1 MPKTRL
7 ISPGSIPNHRLL
19 KNLQLQGNYIS
30 NDGGD
35 EGLSIDNDG
44 IVTASSQIDIGNMS
58 LTTSELDLSSGSL
71 TIDVDED
78 IILDIGAT
86 DELLIKEDGST
97 FAKIFESSGGNLRLY
112 ESAGGTDSFSIITGA
127 HGATTIGTTD
137 VAGNEADITIAADGY
152 LQFTTRGY
160 SGAVGAGED
169 LLIQPGGKI
178 HIDKNWSHTTAY
190 GLTALHVDVDRTGD
204 VTTGTDTA
212 IGIDLDVNHT
222 GASGG
227 NISVSGLDIDVT
239 TDTGGD
245 TNTIIGLSVDV
256 TGGDLTY
263 GFILNSPDGGVD
275 FLNQSSADTSDHFK
289 IQTIEDGETTLT
301 TTENGGGS
309 TAHLNMVAD
318 GDFTVDAEGDIS
330 LDAQGGIIALL
341 DGGST
346 YSPTASSDAVTKRY
360 TDLYINCPSMPF
372 FFNETTASRTYFRNA
387 DDTFNQWEWDSYDT
401 EDSTSVDATIN
412 LAASNLLAG
421 YIVGFGCTLVGA
433 TWNTYQAN
441 AVSGVAAFQIWTSDP
456 SDSSVATLRTTDTIT
471 ANRAHTTTSTSA
483 IDIGLNA
490 GDVVIPAIQYISG
503 TATIWYGGVTLL
515 FTR

>member
-227 NISVSGLDIDVT
+227 TITTYGLDIDVVGDAT
-239 TDTGGD
+239 IVSNTAYGATINVSGATVATGLQID
-245 TNTIIGLSVDV
+245 VDAGTASKA
-256 TGGDLTY
+256 TGIY
-263 GFILNSPDGGVD
+263 INSEDGGTDIKNV
-275 FLNQSSADTSDHFK
+275 SSADVNDHFTIK
-289 IQTIEDGETTLT
+289 TIEDGETTLET
-301 TTENGGGS
+301 LENGGGS
-309 TAHLNMVAD
+309 TAHLNMVVD
-318 GDFTVDAEGDIS
+318 GNFTVTAVGEIDFNASTCGFTAQTGTDAVSIDWTAGNKYHLLMENNSTVTFATNPTNPCNLLLKVAQGNGGSKIITWAVTSGDIYW
-330 LDAQGGIIALL
+330 AGGGKT
-341 DGGST
+341 DT
-346 YSPTASSDAVTKRY
+346 DKPTLTT
-360 TDLYINCPSMPF
+360 TD
-372 FFNETTASRTYFRNA
+372 
-387 DDTFNQWEWDSYDT
+387 DDTDIISFYYDGS
-401 EDSTSVDATIN
+401 D
-412 LAASNLLAG
+412 
-421 YIVGFGCTLVGA
+421 Y
-433 TWNTYQAN
+433 Y
-441 AVSGVAAFQIWTSDP
+441 GVASLNF
-456 SDSSVATLRTTDTIT
+456 DT
-471 ANRAHTTTSTSA
+471 A
-483 IDIGLNA
+483 
-490 GDVVIPAIQYISG
+490 
-503 TATIWYGGVTLL
+503 
-515 FTR
+515 